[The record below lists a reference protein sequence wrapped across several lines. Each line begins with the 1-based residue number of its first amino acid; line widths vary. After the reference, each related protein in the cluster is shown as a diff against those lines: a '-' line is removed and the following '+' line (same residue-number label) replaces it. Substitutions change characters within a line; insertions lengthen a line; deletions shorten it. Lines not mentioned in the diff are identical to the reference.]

1 MSAVQV
7 FCPSCKIGSPRE
19 LHELTGRFVIC
30 TACGHRLSP
39 ETVSTALKQ
48 HDKRKRRGSPD
59 AEPNLAEQGRSGWEV
74 QTLKDRLVSVTVLSR
89 HRRISLPEQ
98 AR

>member
-30 TACGHRLSP
+30 TACGRRLSP
-39 ETVSTALKQ
+39 ETISTALKR
-48 HDKRKRRGSPD
+48 HDERKRRGS
-59 AEPNLAEQGRSGWEV
+59 EPNLVEQGGSGWEV
-74 QTLKDRLVSVTVLSR
+74 PTLKDRLVSVTVLSR
-89 HRRISLPEQ
+89 HRPIIP
-98 AR
+98 A

>member
-7 FCPSCKIGSPRE
+7 FCPSCKIDSPRE

-39 ETVSTALKQ
+39 ETISTSLKQ
-48 HDKRKRRGSPD
+48 HDQRKRRGSPD
-59 AEPNLAEQGRSGWEV
+59 P
-74 QTLKDRLVSVTVLSR
+74 DSR
-89 HRRISLPEQ
+89 LPEQ
-98 AR
+98 VGSGRCVRSLEDRFDVFAVVISDSPRISA

>member
-7 FCPSCKIGSPRE
+7 FCPSCKIDSPRE
-19 LHELTGRFVIC
+19 LHELTGSFVIC

-48 HDKRKRRGSPD
+48 YDRRRGSPL
-59 AEPNLAEQGRSGWEV
+59 EPNLAERGGSGGKVRSFE
-74 QTLKDRLVSVTVLSR
+74 DRLVSLTVLSR
-89 HRRISLPEQ
+89 HRRTSLPGQ

>member
-19 LHELTGRFVIC
+19 LHELTGSFVIC

-39 ETVSTALKQ
+39 ETISTALKQ
-48 HDKRKRRGSPD
+48 YDKRKRRGSADP
-59 AEPNLAEQGRSGWEV
+59 EPNLAGQGGSGGEV
-74 QTLKDRLVSVTVLSR
+74 RTLKDRLVSVTVLSR
-89 HRRISLPEQ
+89 RRLISLPEQ